1 MKRLRLLVSLSLL
14 VTLPTGCAVL
24 LDVLRATVQEPTLT
38 FQSVALTDVSLTGL
52 TLDTAWRLDNPNAVE
67 ISLASIEYALSVE
80 NAPVISGSPA
90 QGLQIPAQG
99 STVLHFPATVTFQS
113 VGILVQTFASKDTA
127 TYKVGGAIG
136 VQTPMGVL
144 KLPLEKQGTFEVPK
158 LPAVQFSPPRIAS
171 LSLLGA
177 TIEFPLEITNRNSF
191 ELPVDGITGSVFIAG
206 ERIGN
211 ISTGN
216 LGRLGDHGK
225 RMVTLPLTVSF
236 LNTAQAVISAVQ
248 NGQAQVRL
256 EASLQSGSAQLPIKT
271 EQLLNFTR

>member
-14 VTLPTGCAVL
+14 VTLQTGCAAL

-52 TLDTAWRLDNPNAVE
+52 TLDTAWRLDNPNAVA

-136 VQTPMGVL
+136 VQTPIGVL

-256 EASLQSGSAQLPIKT
+256 EASLQSGTAQLPIKT